1 MFLWVVYTRNLRFAS
16 ISHPQLLQFIT
27 DFAVAKLA
35 AEKRQWSNAV
45 QLMESEMH
53 SRNSYCEE
61 LRVQIENLQRY
72 EVHHEQVVHEL
83 SEMKSNLD
91 RARETNASL
100 DNEVRALE
108 HGRTQ
113 EQEKV
118 QLLQARLEKNSQNE
132 ELVAHDMQASN
143 CMCFVLMYLYSLSHF
158 CEFVCIR
165 LFMYWA
171 CTC

>member
-1 MFLWVVYTRNLRFAS
+1 M
-16 ISHPQLLQFIT
+16 
-27 DFAVAKLA
+27 
-35 AEKRQWSNAV
+35 
-45 QLMESEMH
+45 
-53 SRNSYCEE
+53 
-61 LRVQIENLQRY
+61 
-72 EVHHEQVVHEL
+72 HEL

-113 EQEKV
+113 EQDKV

-143 CMCFVLMYLYSLSHF
+143 CVCFVLMYLYSLSHF
-158 CEFVCIR
+158 CEIMWILHVHRICLHTCTHLLGMYMSIHKVLRESTTQLQLQLREVFRYVCI
-165 LFMYWA
+165 LTLLA
-171 CTC
+171 